1 MLGRPSEEDVVGKDK
16 KAPKKKTSVKD
27 LRPKSAKDVVGGRQ
41 TPKTDFGDQMKSGLD
56 TAAGTTA

>member
-1 MLGRPSEEDVVGKDK
+1 MGKNK

-41 TPKTDFGDQMKSGLD
+41 TPKTDFGDRMKAGLD
-56 TAAGTTA
+56 TTGTTA